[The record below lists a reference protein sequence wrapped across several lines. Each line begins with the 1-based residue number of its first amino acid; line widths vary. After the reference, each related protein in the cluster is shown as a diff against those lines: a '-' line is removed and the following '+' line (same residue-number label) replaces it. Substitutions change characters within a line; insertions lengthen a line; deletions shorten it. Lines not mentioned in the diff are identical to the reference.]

1 MVTSCDMLL
10 PTCTCYYSMLLPTMT
25 SLMRS
30 IGIVHG
36 PAKPAQWYFGWPL
49 EDVLPS
55 ATPRKCWHWA
65 APGIVSRNT
74 ASSRAHR
81 DQFNGT
87 NNCGHVGN
95 IWTCSTHYQLKR
107 FHQHPSLSLMTSTSI
122 HHHRILASMSSLAII
137 VVRKYRIATADSP
150 HPPLRGKRPPHLR
163 PIELC
168 VAASSTE
175 SSATVAALCS
185 PRRPLT

>member
-1 MVTSCDMLL
+1 MI
-10 PTCTCYYSMLLPTMT
+10 CYYPHAHVTTLCMT

-65 APGIVSRNT
+65 APGIVSRNA

-95 IWTCSTHYQLKR
+95 IWTGSTHYQLKAVSPTS
-107 FHQHPSLSLMTSTSI
+107 FPLSYDL
-122 HHHRILASMSSLAII
+122 H
-137 VVRKYRIATADSP
+137 VDSP
-150 HPPLRGKRPPHLR
+150 PPHPR
-163 PIELC
+163 VYV
-168 VAASSTE
+168 VAGHHCCPKIPHSHRRFTASTP
-175 SSATVAALCS
+175 
-185 PRRPLT
+185 PR